1 MSEIK
6 LADTED
12 TLTFVIGLIGFLI
25 AFTANFSQ
33 VYHNTKYKTVN
44 GISIIW
50 ISCMVII
57 SVIFTIYGIYLR
69 LLLITLLNLSYLTS
83 SLVMIYYW
91 KYGIKPITIST
102 QTQMSDLDNDDRV
115 ILSID
120 DEIEM
125 TDIINNDN
133 HDCEVILSI
142 NDETENM
149 V

>member
-6 LADTED
+6 LADTKD
-12 TLTFVIGLIGFLI
+12 TLTFIIGLIGFLI

-44 GISIIW
+44 WISIIW
-50 ISCMVII
+50 ISCMVTI

-69 LLLITLLNLSYLTS
+69 LLLITLLNLSYLVS
-83 SLVMIYYW
+83 SSVMMYYW

-102 QTQMSDLDNDDRV
+102 QTQMVDLDNDDRV

-125 TDIINNDN
+125 TDIINND
-133 HDCEVILSI
+133 DDDRIILSI
-142 NDETENM
+142 IE
-149 V
+149 

>member
-25 AFTANFSQ
+25 AFTANSSQ

-83 SLVMIYYW
+83 SLVMI
-91 KYGIKPITIST
+91 
-102 QTQMSDLDNDDRV
+102 
-115 ILSID
+115 
-120 DEIEM
+120 
-125 TDIINNDN
+125 
-133 HDCEVILSI
+133 
-142 NDETENM
+142 
-149 V
+149 

>member
-25 AFTANFSQ
+25 AFTANSSQ

-83 SLVMIYYW
+83 SSVMIYYW

-102 QTQMSDLDNDDRV
+102 QTQMTHIIDNHDRV

-120 DEIEM
+120 E
-125 TDIINNDN
+125 
-133 HDCEVILSI
+133 
-142 NDETENM
+142 ETENM